1 MPSVN
6 VNGLKLNYLERG
18 QGPPIVLSH
27 GFQNSGFAF
36 TPILDRLA
44 ERFRVFAVL
53 RKTPSPFRPQRE
65 RADNRGE
72 VHLALAERAPVYP
85 RPNGAVSLAKVW
97 AANLPTQEPPVLRKN
112 SILVQACAWRITNS
126 PPTGNFF
133 IFKG

>member
-53 RKTPSPFRPQRE
+53 RK
-65 RADNRGE
+65 
-72 VHLALAERAPVYP
+72 
-85 RPNGAVSLAKVW
+85 
-97 AANLPTQEPPVLRKN
+97 N
-112 SILVQACAWRITNS
+112 SIPVQAAAGTSR
-126 PPTGNFF
+126 
-133 IFKG
+133 